1 MNDQTSVLS
10 ECLKRL
16 RARRGW
22 SIAETARRAGL
33 SASMLWKV
41 ENGQTTLTH
50 RKLMQLAE
58 GLAVPISDLFT
69 PVEPQISKNGRRVV
83 NRRGAAP
90 TVDFGGN
97 LHHFLA
103 TEIANKHYYPCLV
116 EVNAKGDGSDAEKH
130 GGEEFVFVIDGKV
143 EMHCE
148 GYEPVVLAAGDS
160 AYFDAALK
168 HRYISHDGPARL
180 LCIYS
185 HLEPAQHEHA
195 VGTEAHSRA
204 MRVLQGD
211 PVVMELSRTAL
222 APRPVPSRPARR

>member
-1 MNDQTSVLS
+1 MSGETSVLS

-58 GLAVPISDLFT
+58 GLAVPVGDLFS
-69 PVEPQISKNGRRVV
+69 PVETQIGKNGRRVV
-83 NRRGAAP
+83 NRRGTAP

-103 TEIANKHYYPCLV
+103 TEIANKHYYPCLI
-116 EVNAKGDGSDAEKH
+116 EVNAAGDGSDAEKH
-130 GGEEFVFVIDGKV
+130 GGEEFVYVIDGKV

-148 GYEPVVLAAGDS
+148 GYAPLVLEAGDS
-160 AYFDAALK
+160 TYFDASLK
-168 HRYISHDGPARL
+168 HRYISHEGPARL

-185 HLEPAQHEHA
+185 LPEPAEHEQA
-195 VGTEAHSRA
+195 AGTEAHSRA
-204 MRVLQGD
+204 MRVLRGD
-211 PVVMELSRTAL
+211 PVAPARPGTAPKPRDG
-222 APRPVPSRPARR
+222 APRRTDA